1 MESKHLFFF
10 GISLLGLLFLFF
22 NTFLFLRKKEIHS
35 QVSKVFLGYLVSL
48 CVIETAC
55 NIIGILKPNS
65 NFFIS
70 HFYFIFQ
77 FTFLSYLYYTLFES
91 EFFKK
96 TIIIIY
102 ISQIIVLAYMYYID
116 TSLFWKFNHY
126 EIIATSLILVFY
138 ALYFIYKEFDKVHFY
153 YNFSIG
159 LILYLL
165 CSISIFL
172 YGNLELVLLEDPY
185 IDIWIFNTI
194 FYILFQFM
202 ILREYAFFN
211 AVVLKE
217 VDQDEDFDIFLNE

>member
-10 GISLLGLLFLFF
+10 FISLSGLFFLFF
-22 NTFLFLRKKEIHS
+22 NTFLFIRKKEIHKDL
-35 QVSKVFLGYLVSL
+35 SKVFLLYLVSL
-48 CVIETAC
+48 SLIELAC
-55 NIIGILKPNS
+55 HIIGILKPNS

-77 FTFLSYLYYTLFES
+77 FTFLSYLYSKLIRDKLFN
-91 EFFKK
+91 K
-96 TIIIIY
+96 IIAVVY
-102 ISQIIVLAYMYYID
+102 FSQILILGYMYVSNP
-116 TSLFWKFNHY
+116 SLFWKFNEY

-138 ALYFIYKEFDKVHFY
+138 ALYFIYKEIDKVHYY

-172 YGNLELVLLEDPY
+172 YGNLELVLIEDPY

-194 FYILFQFM
+194 FYIVFQFM
-202 ILREYAFFN
+202 IFREYAFFN
-211 AVVLKE
+211 SKLYKNENEEDDVLLG
-217 VDQDEDFDIFLNE
+217 D

>member
-10 GISLLGLLFLFF
+10 GISLLGLFFLFF
-22 NTFLFLRKKEIHS
+22 NTFLFLRKKEIHKH
-35 QVSKVFLGYLVSL
+35 VSKVFIIYLVSL
-48 CVIETAC
+48 CIIETAC
-55 NIIGILKPNS
+55 HIIGILEPNS

-91 EFFKK
+91 KSFKK
-96 TIIIIY
+96 TIIVIY
-102 ISQIIVLAYMYYID
+102 ISQIIVLAYMYYTD
-116 TSLFWKFNHY
+116 ASLFWKFNHY

-159 LILYLL
+159 LIMYLL

-172 YGNLELVLLEDPY
+172 YGNFELVLLEDPY

-194 FYILFQFM
+194 FYIIFQYM
-202 ILREYAFFN
+202 ILREYAFLTSV
-211 AVVLKE
+211 ASKGIE
-217 VDQDEDFDIFLNE
+217 QEEEEEEEFL

>member
-1 MESKHLFFF
+1 MEGKYLFSF

-22 NTFLFLRKKEIHS
+22 NTFLFIRKKEIHKD
-35 QVSKVFLGYLVSL
+35 VSKVFLIYLVSL
-48 CVIETAC
+48 CLIELSC
-55 NIIGILKPNS
+55 HIIGFLKPNA

-91 EFFKK
+91 KFFKK
-96 TIIIIY
+96 AIVIVY
-102 ISQIIVLAYMYYID
+102 ISQIFILAYMYASD
-116 TSLFWKFNHY
+116 TSLFWKFNEY
-126 EIIATSLILVFY
+126 EIISTSFILVFY
-138 ALYFIYKEFDKVHFY
+138 ALYFIYKEMDKVHYY

-172 YGNLELVLLEDPY
+172 YGNLELVLIEDPY

-194 FYILFQFM
+194 FYIIFQFM
-202 ILREYAFFN
+202 IFREYAFFTSKLYKSEN
-211 AVVLKE
+211 EEDDVLL
-217 VDQDEDFDIFLNE
+217 DD

>member
-35 QVSKVFLGYLVSL
+35 QVSKVFLVYLVSL
-48 CVIETAC
+48 CLIETAC
-55 NIIGILKPNS
+55 HIIGILKPNS

-77 FTFLSYLYYTLFES
+77 FTFLSYFYYTLFES
-91 EFFKK
+91 NFFKK
-96 TIIIIY
+96 TIIVIY
-102 ISQIIVLAYMYYID
+102 VSQIIVLAYMYYSD

-126 EIIATSLILVFY
+126 EIIATSIILVFY
-138 ALYFIYKEFDKVHFY
+138 ALYFIYKELDKVHFY

-172 YGNLELVLLEDPY
+172 YGNLELVLMDDPY

-202 ILREYAFFN
+202 IFREYAFFTT
-211 AVVLKE
+211 VISKGIDE
-217 VDQDEDFDIFLNE
+217 DEDFETFFNG

>member
-1 MESKHLFFF
+1 MESKHLLFF

-35 QVSKVFLGYLVSL
+35 QVSKVFLVYLVSL
-48 CVIETAC
+48 CLIETAC
-55 NIIGILKPNS
+55 HIIGILKPNS

-91 EFFKK
+91 KSFKK
-96 TIIIIY
+96 IIVVIY
-102 ISQIIVLAYMYYID
+102 VSQIIVLAYMYYSD

-126 EIIATSLILVFY
+126 EIIATSIILVFY
-138 ALYFIYKEFDKVHFY
+138 ALCFIYKELDKVHFY

-172 YGNLELVLLEDPY
+172 YGNLELVLMNVPY

-202 ILREYAFFN
+202 IFREYAFFTTVISKGIN
-211 AVVLKE
+211 
-217 VDQDEDFDIFLNE
+217 QDEDFDMFLND